1 MARHFLVWHNTHFSD
16 FFFTSTVESQLLF
29 AERACVFIVDVGTQL
44 ELRATTLK
52 VEKTS
57 LNEIFADLFSLAVHP
72 NKLLIATGQATS
84 GQDRRDNKV
93 SSFVL

>member
-1 MARHFLVWHNTHFSD
+1 MINLPGSKHRFKFTNGATLFSLALYPFFR
-16 FFFTSTVESQLLF
+16 FFFTTTVESQLLF

-57 LNEIFADLFSLAVHP
+57 LNGIFLDLFQF
-72 NKLLIATGQATS
+72 GC
-84 GQDRRDNKV
+84 
-93 SSFVL
+93 SSE